1 MRYGSVVYSKR
12 TLKLGGKLGWSLGAT
27 VGATVG
33 SMENGSPVEDSI
45 KESISASASKDL
57 AHARHVI
64 GSEKAIIQKNRD
76 IVE

>member
-1 MRYGSVVYSKR
+1 M
-12 TLKLGGKLGWSLGAT
+12 GG
-27 VGATVG
+27 
-33 SMENGSPVEDSI
+33 GSPAEDSI

-76 IVE
+76 IVEQAPKSRASPFKKTAFQDF